1 MSKKKQE
8 PKVEKINATPD
19 ELSNRDVYVFGRL
32 ENEVATPVIRRLLR
46 LTERDSKTPINL
58 YINSAGGNGYNAD
71 AIIAIMHS
79 IPPKVNT
86 ICLGHALSGAC
97 EILASGTGERSAYEF
112 STLMFHQ
119 TIWEAEGDITSLE
132 IQALQGQRFRNAQI
146 ELLHRCTGQDRDRIR
161 KDIERDHYLSAP
173 EALEYG
179 IIDKIIRHQSRIPS
193 PRLTLASTSAPKP
206 KIAAKTA
213 ATRATVASREKTQ
226 TAAKKPAAKAKTTAG
241 GTRARAQGR
250 TAGGKTSTRKK

>member
-8 PKVEKINATPD
+8 PKTEKKELPD

-32 ENEVATPVIRRLLR
+32 ENEVAMPVIRRLLR

-132 IQALQGQRFRNAQI
+132 IQALQGQRFRQAQI
-146 ELLHRCTGQDRDRIR
+146 ELLHRCTGQDRERIR
-161 KDIERDHYLSAP
+161 RDIERDYYLSAA
-173 EALEYG
+173 EALDYG
-179 IIDKIIRHQSRIPS
+179 IIDKVIKHQSRIPS
-193 PRLTLASTSAPKP
+193 PRLTLASSNAPKP
-206 KIAAKTA
+206 KA
-213 ATRATVASREKTQ
+213 ATKSATQRRQAAGRAAST
-226 TAAKKPAAKAKTTAG
+226 AKKTTRSTS
-241 GTRARAQGR
+241 TRGRAQG
-250 TAGGKTSTRKK
+250 TSASGRGSIRKK

>member
-8 PKVEKINATPD
+8 PKVAEKKENQTD

-132 IQALQGQRFRNAQI
+132 IQAAQGQRFRNAQI

-161 KDIERDHYLSAP
+161 KDIERDYYLSAT

-179 IIDKIIRHQSRIPS
+179 IVDKIIKHHAKKASS
-193 PRLTLASTSAPKP
+193 RLTVAKSKPAPK
-206 KIAAKTA
+206 AASAKRAASAKPTKAVKKTTGGT
-213 ATRATVASREKTQ
+213 TRRS
-226 TAAKKPAAKAKTTAG
+226 TAAKKTT
-241 GTRARAQGR
+241 
-250 TAGGKTSTRKK
+250 KRK

>member
-1 MSKKKQE
+1 MSKKNQE
-8 PKVEKINATPD
+8 TKVAEKKEAAND

-46 LTERDSKTPINL
+46 LVERDPKTPINL

-146 ELLHRCTGQDRDRIR
+146 ELLHRCTGQDREKIR
-161 KDIERDHYLSAP
+161 KDIERDYYLSAQ

-179 IIDKIIRHQSRIPS
+179 IVDSIIKHHPRKKASG
-193 PRLTLASTSAPKP
+193 RLTLASGASKP
-206 KIAAKTA
+206 KAAVAAASTKRAAASKTTKA
-213 ATRATVASREKTQ
+213 ATSKKTSSGTRS
-226 TAAKKPAAKAKTTAG
+226 TAAKKT
-241 GTRARAQGR
+241 
-250 TAGGKTSTRKK
+250 TRKK

>member
-1 MSKKKQE
+1 MSKRNQADTKPEKKE
-8 PKVEKINATPD
+8 VPD

-32 ENEVATPVIRRLLR
+32 ENEVAMPVIRRLLR

-132 IQALQGQRFRNAQI
+132 IQALQGQRFRAAQI
-146 ELLHRCTGQDRDRIR
+146 ELLHRCTGQDRERIR
-161 KDIERDHYLSAP
+161 KDIERDYYLSAP
-173 EALEYG
+173 EALAYG
-179 IIDKIIRHQSRIPS
+179 IIDKMLKHQTRKPKA
-193 PRLTLASTSAPKP
+193 RLTVATTPKATAKP
-206 KIAAKTA
+206 KSV
-213 ATRATVASREKTQ
+213 ATRAK
-226 TAAKKPAAKAKTTAG
+226 KAKTSVTAKK
-241 GTRARAQGR
+241 TPASKSARGRSTQGA
-250 TAGGKTSTRKK
+250 TARGRKK

>member
-8 PKVEKINATPD
+8 PKAEKRESAPD

-32 ENEVATPVIRRLLR
+32 ENEVAMPVIRRLLR

-79 IPPKVNT
+79 ISPKVNT

-132 IQALQGQRFRNAQI
+132 IQALQGQRFRQAQI
-146 ELLHRCTGQDRDRIR
+146 ELLHRCTGQDRERIR
-161 KDIERDHYLSAP
+161 KDIERDYYLSAQ
-173 EALEYG
+173 EALDYG
-179 IIDKIIRHQSRIPS
+179 IVDKIIRHQSRIPS
-193 PRLTLASTSAPKP
+193 PRLTLASSSAPKP
-206 KIAAKTA
+206 KATTKTA
-213 ATRATVASREKTQ
+213 QAASRT
-226 TAAKKPAAKAKTTAG
+226 AKAKTTKATSSSARKTTRTT
-241 GTRARAQGR
+241 GTSARSTTGR
-250 TAGGKTSTRKK
+250 RTTRRK

>member
-8 PKVEKINATPD
+8 PKTEKKEVPD

-32 ENEVATPVIRRLLR
+32 ENEVAMPVIRRLLR

-132 IQALQGQRFRNAQI
+132 IQALQGQRFRQAQI
-146 ELLHRCTGQDRDRIR
+146 ELLHRCTGQDRERIR
-161 KDIERDHYLSAP
+161 RDIERDYYLSAP
-173 EALEYG
+173 EALDYG
-179 IIDKIIRHQSRIPS
+179 IIDKVIKHQSRIPS
-193 PRLTLASTSAPKP
+193 PRLTLASSNAPKP
-206 KIAAKTA
+206 KAGAKTA
-213 ATRATVASREKTQ
+213 TQRRQATGRAAS
-226 TAAKKPAAKAKTTAG
+226 AKKTT
-241 GTRARAQGR
+241 TRS
-250 TAGGKTSTRKK
+250 TSTRSRTQGTSASGRGSIRKK